1 MIKSPSAH
9 IQRLIVI
16 KTQAAPQNK
25 SLIKNT
31 EEEKMGKVIV
41 VTSGKGG
48 VGKTTAT
55 ANIGSALAAQGHSV
69 LLLDADIGL
78 RNLDLLLGLENR
90 IVFDIVDVLEGRCR
104 LKQAVV
110 KDKRNEKLCLL
121 PASQTR
127 EKNAVNEEQM
137 KELLLELKAAYD
149 YVMIDC
155 PAGIEQGFKNAIA
168 GADEAI
174 VVCTPEVASIR
185 DADKVIGLLG
195 VSDVLKTSLVVNRM
209 KEDMVKRGDML
220 GVEDI
225 EDILG
230 VKTIGIIPEDELVV
244 RAANL
249 GEPVVNIFKSG
260 SGIAY
265 CEIARRIAG
274 EALPVNYKLHKSGIG
289 AFFMRLLG
297 IEAKAG

>member
-1 MIKSPSAH
+1 
-9 IQRLIVI
+9 
-16 KTQAAPQNK
+16 
-25 SLIKNT
+25 
-31 EEEKMGKVIV
+31 MGKVIV

-110 KDKRNEKLCLL
+110 KDKRNEKLCML
-121 PASQTR
+121 PPSQTR
-127 EKNAVNEEQM
+127 EKNAISEEQM
-137 KELLLELKAAYD
+137 KGLLLELKAAYD

-155 PAGIEQGFKNAIA
+155 PAGIEQGFKNAIV
-168 GADEAI
+168 GADEA
-174 VVCTPEVASIR
+174 VVICTPEVASIR

-195 VSDVLKTSLVVNRM
+195 VSDVAKTSLVVNRM
-209 KEDMVKRGDML
+209 KEDLVKRGDML

-230 VKTIGIIPEDELVV
+230 IKAIGIIPEDELVV

-274 EALPVNYKLHKSGIG
+274 ETLPVNYKLHKSGIG

>member
-1 MIKSPSAH
+1 
-9 IQRLIVI
+9 
-16 KTQAAPQNK
+16 
-25 SLIKNT
+25 
-31 EEEKMGKVIV
+31 MGKVIV

-195 VSDVLKTSLVVNRM
+195 VSDVSKTSLVVNRM